1 MRKSMANL
9 MLVIVTIIWGG
20 GFIATS
26 TALDTFPPFTIM
38 MIRFLGA
45 SVLPLLLSWKALRKL
60 SKEQVSKGILT
71 GFFLFLA
78 FAFQTFGLKYSTPSK
93 NAFLTATN
101 VVFVPYLL
109 WFFMHRKPNRKELL
123 ASIACVLGIALLTLK
138 PDAMHL
144 SLGDV
149 LSLIC
154 ALFFAAH
161 IIALERYSSHI
172 DVFAMTALQMLT
184 AGIIS
189 TFFALALEEWP
200 STISIQ
206 AIGSLAFLIFGSTML
221 AYLLQT
227 WAQKYTSAN
236 SASLILS
243 MEALWASVFSFLF
256 FHETMSVVM
265 VLGACLIFGSIIYIE
280 YHPKKKRE
288 LHS

>member
-1 MRKSMANL
+1 MRKSMANM
-9 MLVIVTIIWGG
+9 MLIVVTIIWGG

-45 SVLPLLLSWKALRKL
+45 SVLPLILSWKALRRL
-60 SKEQVSKGILT
+60 SREQVKTGILT

-78 FAFQTFGLKYSTPSK
+78 FAFQTFGLMYSSPSK

-109 WFFMHRKPNRKELL
+109 WLFMRRKPNKKEVI
-123 ASIACVLGIALLTLK
+123 ASFACVVGIALLTLK
-138 PDAMHL
+138 ADALYLSVGDML
-144 SLGDV
+144 SLV
-149 LSLIC
+149 C
-154 ALFFAAH
+154 AVFFAAH
-161 IIALERYSSHI
+161 IIALERYSSHM

-189 TFFALALEEWP
+189 TFFALILESWP
-200 STISIQ
+200 SAVTMTS
-206 AIGSLAFLIFGSTML
+206 IGSLAFLIFGSTML

-243 MEALWASVFSFLF
+243 MEALWASIFSFLF
-256 FHETMSVVM
+256 FQETMSIM
-265 VLGACLIFGSIIYIE
+265 MILGAILIFGSIIYIE
-280 YHPKKKRE
+280 YKPKR
-288 LHS
+288 LR

>member
-1 MRKSMANL
+1 MRKSMANM
-9 MLVIVTIIWGG
+9 MLIVVTIIWGG

-45 SVLPLLLSWKALRKL
+45 SVLPLILSWKALRRL
-60 SKEQVSKGILT
+60 SREQVKTGILT

-78 FAFQTFGLKYSTPSK
+78 FAFQTFGLMYSSPSK

-109 WFFMHRKPNRKELL
+109 WLFMRRKPNKKEVI
-123 ASIACVLGIALLTLK
+123 ASFACVVGIALLTLK
-138 PDAMHL
+138 ADALYLSVGDML
-144 SLGDV
+144 SLV
-149 LSLIC
+149 C
-154 ALFFAAH
+154 AVFFAAH
-161 IIALERYSSHI
+161 IIALERYSSHM

-189 TFFALALEEWP
+189 TFFTLILESWP
-200 STISIQ
+200 SAVTMTS
-206 AIGSLAFLIFGSTML
+206 IGSLAFLIFGSTML

-243 MEALWASVFSFLF
+243 MEALWASIFSFLF
-256 FHETMSVVM
+256 FQETMSIM
-265 VLGACLIFGSIIYIE
+265 MILGAILIFGSIIYIE
-280 YHPKKKRE
+280 YKPKRFR
-288 LHS
+288 